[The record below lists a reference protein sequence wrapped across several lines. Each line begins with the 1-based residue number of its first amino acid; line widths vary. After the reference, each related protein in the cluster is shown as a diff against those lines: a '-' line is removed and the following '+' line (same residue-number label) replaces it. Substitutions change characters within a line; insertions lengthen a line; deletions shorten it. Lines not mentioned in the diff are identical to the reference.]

1 LVISSSLKPKIK
13 KMKKLLL
20 SLITFLS
27 LSAFAQDNNTINDA
41 NATKRSLSGS
51 FTAISVS
58 SGIDLY
64 LSQGNEESLAVSV
77 SDQKY
82 MERFKTEVVNGTLKI
97 YYDNKG
103 VSWKS
108 ENRKLKAYV
117 SFKTLQRLNVS
128 SGSDAVVSGSINADN
143 FDLDVSSGA
152 DFKGAIIAKTLS
164 VDVSSGASIS
174 ISGKSDKLKVDVSSG
189 ADFKGYDL
197 VTDYCDASASSGA
210 GVHVTINKE
219 LNANASSG
227 GDIHYKGTAL
237 IRDIKT
243 SSGGSVK
250 KV

>member
-1 LVISSSLKPKIK
+1 
-13 KMKKLLL
+13 MKKLLC
-20 SLITFLS
+20 SLITVLA
-27 LSAFAQDNNTINDA
+27 LTAFAQDTKLINDA
-41 NATKRSLSGS
+41 NASTRSLSGS

-64 LSQGNEESLAVSV
+64 LSQGNEESLAVSAA
-77 SDQKY
+77 DQKHLD
-82 MERFKTEVVNGTLKI
+82 RFKTEVVNGTLKI

-103 VSWKS
+103 VTWKS

-117 SFKTLQRLNVS
+117 SFKTLQKLNVS
-128 SGSDAVVSGSINADN
+128 SGSDAKVNGSINADD

-152 DFKGAIIAKTLS
+152 VFKGSITAKTLT

-174 ISGKSDKLKVDVSSG
+174 ISGKSDKLKVEVSSG

-210 GVHVTINKE
+210 GLHVTINKE
-219 LNANASSG
+219 LNAKASSG